1 MENIMLKRYSAILM
15 IACMLLVIG
24 CATHVHKVGN
34 GAQGYDISNARQWY
48 ILWGLVPINEVD
60 TNAMAGGASDYEII
74 TSSTV
79 IDMLIG
85 AVAGSVTVSSRSVSV
100 RK

>member
-1 MENIMLKRYSAILM
+1 
-15 IACMLLVIG
+15 MLLVIG

-34 GAQGYDISNARQWY
+34 GAQGNDTTEARQWY

-60 TNAMAGGASDYEII
+60 TNAMAGGASDYEIT
-74 TSSTV
+74 TSLSV
-79 IDMLIG
+79 IDILIG

-100 RK
+100 RQ

>member
-1 MENIMLKRYSAILM
+1 MLKRYSAILM

-34 GAQGYDISNARQWY
+34 GAQGYDVSSARQWY

-60 TNAMAGGASDYEII
+60 TNAMAGGASDYEIT
-74 TSSTV
+74 TSLTV
-79 IDMLIG
+79 IDILIG
-85 AVAGSVTVSSRSVSV
+85 AVASSVTVSSRSVSV

>member
-24 CATHVHKVGN
+24 CATHVHKVGK
-34 GAQGYDISNARQWY
+34 GAQGYDVSNARQWY

-60 TNAMAGGASDYEII
+60 TDAMAGGASDYEIT
-74 TSSTV
+74 TSATV
-79 IDMLIG
+79 IDILIG

>member
-1 MENIMLKRYSAILM
+1 
-15 IACMLLVIG
+15 MLLVIG
-24 CATHVHKVGN
+24 CSTHIHKVGN
-34 GAQGYDISNARQWY
+34 GAQGYDDISNARQWY

-74 TSSTV
+74 TSSTI
-79 IDMLIG
+79 IDILIG

>member
-1 MENIMLKRYSAILM
+1 MLKRYSAILM

-34 GAQGYDISNARQWY
+34 GAQGNDTTEARQWY

-60 TNAMAGGASDYEII
+60 TNAMAGGASDYEIT
-74 TSSTV
+74 TSLSV
-79 IDMLIG
+79 IDILIG

-100 RK
+100 RQ